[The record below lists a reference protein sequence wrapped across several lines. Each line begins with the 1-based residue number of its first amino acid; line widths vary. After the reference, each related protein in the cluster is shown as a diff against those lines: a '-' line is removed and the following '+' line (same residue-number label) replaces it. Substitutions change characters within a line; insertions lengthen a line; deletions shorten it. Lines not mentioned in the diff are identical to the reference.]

1 MAMDKQPGASIEQHF
16 ADLEDPRVERT
27 RRHKLLDIIVVAIC
41 GIICGADEWV
51 SIQEFGEAKQVWF
64 RGFLE
69 LPNGIPSHDTFG
81 RVFGRLD
88 PDQFHA
94 CFMKWIMAVS
104 ELTKGQVI
112 AIDGKTLRRS
122 HDKALG
128 KEAIVMVSAW
138 ATANHLVLGQL
149 KVDDKSNEI
158 TAIPDLLQALDISGC
173 IVTTDALGTQK
184 DVASLIVGGGGDY
197 VLALKDNHPL
207 LHEDVQLLFDD
218 LEASRFRAYD
228 YDTDR
233 TVDKDHGRLETRE
246 CWTIADPAVLRALR
260 GAKEWEQ
267 LRSVVRVRAKR
278 VIGDTETVD
287 DRYFLSSLEGEAEQ
301 MLAAVRS
308 HWQIENSLH
317 WVLDIA
323 FREDDSRVRKDHG
336 AQNLATL
343 RHIALN
349 LLKQETTAKIGVKN
363 KRLKAGWS
371 EEYLLRV
378 LGGLFH

>member
-1 MAMDKQPGASIEQHF
+1 MDKQPGASIEQHF

-41 GIICGADEWV
+41 GIICGADDWV
-51 SIQEFGEAKQVWF
+51 SIQEFGEAKQEWF
-64 RGFLE
+64 EGFLE

-94 CFMKWIMAVS
+94 CFMKWIMTVS

-207 LHEDVQLLFDD
+207 LHEDVKLLFDD

-233 TVDKDHGRLETRE
+233 MVDKDHGRLETRE

-260 GAKEWEQ
+260 GAKEWDQ

-278 VIGDTETVD
+278 VIGDIETVD
-287 DRYFLSSLEGEAEQ
+287 DRYYLSSLEGEAEQ

-323 FREDDSRVRKDHG
+323 FREDDSRVRKDHE